1 MAEGSNRLA
10 ARKRRI
16 ERAPAPADEE
26 PKGHEST
33 LDNLARGPARRRGR
47 PALPAEEGKR
57 YPVGIRTTK
66 ALREALWSA
75 SRASGRSLAQEIEF
89 RLERSLDRER
99 QVVDALELV
108 FDRQVAGLMLAIGC
122 VVKQARPKPRRHD
135 WLSDPEAFRVQ
146 AEAIN
151 LLLQA
156 LAPDAHPKVWAKLN
170 NALDETDEPSAP
182 ELTAGI
188 AARVLADTKEEIF
201 HDLGPWVST
210 IRSWL
215 GAAVIARLRDRFV
228 SSPSPTRLNP
238 E

>member
-1 MAEGSNRLA
+1 M
-10 ARKRRI
+10 
-16 ERAPAPADEE
+16 
-26 PKGHEST
+26 
-33 LDNLARGPARRRGR
+33 
-47 PALPAEEGKR
+47 
-57 YPVGIRTTK
+57 
-66 ALREALWSA
+66 
-75 SRASGRSLAQEIEF
+75 
-89 RLERSLDRER
+89 
-99 QVVDALELV
+99 
-108 FDRQVAGLMLAIGC
+108 
-122 VVKQARPKPRRHD
+122 
-135 WLSDPEAFRVQ
+135 Q

-170 NALDETDEPSAP
+170 KAVDETDEPGAA

-188 AARVLADTKEEIF
+188 MAQVLADTKEEIF